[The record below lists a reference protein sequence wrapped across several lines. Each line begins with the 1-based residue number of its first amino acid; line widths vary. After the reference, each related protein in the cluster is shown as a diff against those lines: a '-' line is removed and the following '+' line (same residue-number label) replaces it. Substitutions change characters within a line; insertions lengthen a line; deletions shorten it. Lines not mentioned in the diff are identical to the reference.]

1 MSEALILAH
10 NVSKSY
16 RKGTQIVR
24 VLEGIDLRVEDGDFL
39 ALMGPSGSG
48 KSTLLNLIAGIDT
61 PDEGSIRAAGVDITR
76 LPESQLADWRASHV
90 GFIFQFYNLMPV
102 LTAFEN
108 VELALLLSKLSRRQ
122 REQHVALVLKLV
134 GLHDRM
140 SHYPAQLSGGE
151 QQRVAIARAVVSDPT
166 LIVADEPTGDLDR
179 SSAAEILDLMERLNQ
194 EFGKTIV
201 MVTHD
206 QRAAD
211 KAHRVL
217 HLDKGALSDSTAAA
231 A

>member
-1 MSEALILAH
+1 
-10 NVSKSY
+10 
-16 RKGTQIVR
+16 
-24 VLEGIDLRVEDGDFL
+24 
-39 ALMGPSGSG
+39 
-48 KSTLLNLIAGIDT
+48 
-61 PDEGSIRAAGVDITR
+61 
-76 LPESQLADWRASHV
+76 
-90 GFIFQFYNLMPV
+90 
-102 LTAFEN
+102 
-108 VELALLLSKLSRRQ
+108 
-122 REQHVALVLKLV
+122 
-134 GLHDRM
+134 
-140 SHYPAQLSGGE
+140 

-217 HLDKGALSDSTAAA
+217 HLDKGALSESTAAA